1 MVWTEKLG
9 PNSTPEEKLV
19 FQALDDPR
27 WSWRT
32 PDGIASSA
40 GLDVDTVK
48 SILLQ
53 HRDLIR
59 INVSKQFGPIF
70 QLIERNGPPEEKFID
85 KALDYLSMGR
95 RRIA

>member
-1 MVWTEKLG
+1 MVWKQKLG
-9 PNSTPEEKLV
+9 PDATPAETAV
-19 FQALDDPR
+19 FEALDDRR

-32 PDGIASSA
+32 LDGIAEST
-40 GLDVDTVK
+40 GLDVETVK
-48 SILLQ
+48 SILLH

-59 INVSKQFGPIF
+59 IDVSKQFGPIF
-70 QLIERNGPPEEKFID
+70 QLIERDDPPEERFID

>member
-1 MVWTEKLG
+1 MVWEQKLG
-9 PNSTPEEKLV
+9 PDATPAETAV
-19 FQALDDPR
+19 FKALDDSR

-32 PDGIASSA
+32 LDGIAEST

-48 SILLQ
+48 SILLH
-53 HRDLIR
+53 HRGLIR
-59 INVSKQFGPIF
+59 IDVSKQFGPIF
-70 QLIERNGPPEEKFID
+70 QLIERDDPPEEKFID

>member
-1 MVWTEKLG
+1 MVWKQELG
-9 PNSTPEEKLV
+9 PDATPAEMAV
-19 FQALDDPR
+19 FNALDDPQ

-32 PDGIASSA
+32 PHGIAESA

-48 SILLQ
+48 SILLH

-70 QLIERNGPPEEKFID
+70 QLIERNDPPEEKFVD

>member
-9 PNSTPEEKLV
+9 PDATPEEKRV
-19 FQALDDPR
+19 FEALDDPQ

-32 PDGIASSA
+32 LDGIVSDT
-40 GLDVDTVK
+40 GLDLAVVRT
-48 SILLQ
+48 ILTN
-53 HRDLIR
+53 HRDLLR
-59 INVSKQFGPIF
+59 ISVSEKRGPIY
-70 QLIERNGPPEEKFID
+70 QLLERNDPPVEKFID